1 MRLFLFDCT
10 DGVRSSSKI
19 MLRLRRSISALAP
32 DISLGVVAVYC
43 NILAPRLP
51 PPVMDV
57 DKVCPSPSAVYPSTV
72 ASHACPRMFGTALRA
87 TQL

>member
-1 MRLFLFDCT
+1 
-10 DGVRSSSKI
+10 